1 MTPFAHVIYCD
12 DIRQELGGKQT
23 LVGVYSGTLQVQS
36 FPVILPKL
44 CLALQLLLPAE
55 GLPKDLK
62 IEVLQG
68 DAVIAEGEFP
78 MDDLQAA
85 VAALEAEK
93 GVASPEGDRP
103 MLGVQFIF
111 SPIRLEGPGT
121 IRPRVRMGEQ
131 EIVANGLRIAQVADN
146 A

>member
-1 MTPFAHVIYCD
+1 MTLFAHVIYCD

-68 DAVIAEGEFP
+68 EAVIAEGDFP

-85 VAALEAEK
+85 VAALESGK
-93 GVASPEGDRP
+93 GIAPPEGERP

-131 EIVANGLRIAQVADN
+131 EIVANGLRIARVADN